1 MKKLLL
7 IAVIGA
13 VLFYL
18 NRRAS
23 AGAVRSGVRWRVHRR
38 RFSAQQSGA
47 LVTGQGQVS
56 RILGDD
62 SIGDHHQRFILRL
75 PSGQTVLIAHNVDI
89 APRIEGL
96 NVGDTV
102 SFHGEFEWNDKGG
115 VVHWTHHD
123 PQGSHEC
130 RLAEA
135 RRPDVPVNDGDDGM
149 DERDKPD
156 HDPARRSLLRQSLAL
171 AGMAALASP
180 IGSASAA
187 SAPAPNRRRIRIR
200 RSGAR

>member
-7 IAVIGA
+7 IAVVGA

-18 NRRAS
+18 NRGPGPAPATRSVDPPDVAAAPSAPAS
-23 AGAVRSGVRWRVHRR
+23 SGESDADD
-38 RFSAQQSGA
+38 FSAQQSGA
-47 LVTGQGQVS
+47 RVTGVGEVS

-62 SIGDHHQRFILRL
+62 SIGDRHQRFILRL

-123 PQGSHEC
+123 PQGSHESGW
-130 RLAEA
+130 L
-135 RRPDVPVNDGDDGM
+135 
-149 DERDKPD
+149 K
-156 HDPARRSLLRQSLAL
+156 H
-171 AGMAALASP
+171 AG
-180 IGSASAA
+180 
-187 SAPAPNRRRIRIR
+187 RTYQ
-200 RSGAR
+200 